1 MNGAFFIF
9 HVIQFLLSDHC
20 PIPESQAVKETQACC
35 TRRVTKTPA
44 CHNSKIPCSD
54 ASTGIPPKYK
64 HKKQNFAAKIGPSLI
79 PFHPSVS
86 SSSLPRVSCPSYMTV
101 ALTPLA
107 RRRLLLGFVAG
118 GSGLPVVADLAGDG
132 DEVLLADAVLDAL
145 QDAHDGGRVVGLV
158 LVVAEADDVPDALL
172 VAEALDDAVVEGVV
186 EALERLPLVL
196 GDVDVGEAL
205 VLVGARVALVDE
217 DLGAGHVVVVDPG
230 LGDALGAV
238 LVVGLDPVLEEQ
250 PEAAVD
256 GVLLRGLP
264 LKNVG
269 VGAGLVGR
277 VAAGEDEAVVAV
289 RQVGEDL
296 PEHHLDAVA
305 ELEGLHLDEEGLE
318 LPLLGELL
326 EQLLVG
332 VEEARLDVRDPL
344 VQRPVH
350 EAVAGQDEA
359 VEDEEPGL
367 DPAVGQRVPHQLT
380 VGDCVFKVG
389 GSVFGMWEVQVAV
402 VEEPVVVLTI
412 DEVVR
417 LGPIVVGRRVQQ
429 VADAVRLFADVVA
442 RKVNGLVIVKAGRQ
456 EMGSTRS
463 KTRTR

>member
-1 MNGAFFIF
+1 M
-9 HVIQFLLSDHC
+9 
-20 PIPESQAVKETQACC
+20 
-35 TRRVTKTPA
+35 
-44 CHNSKIPCSD
+44 
-54 ASTGIPPKYK
+54 
-64 HKKQNFAAKIGPSLI
+64 
-79 PFHPSVS
+79 
-86 SSSLPRVSCPSYMTV
+86 
-101 ALTPLA
+101 
-107 RRRLLLGFVAG
+107 LGFVAG

-132 DEVLLADAVLDAL
+132 DEVLLADAILDAL

-158 LVVAEADDVPDALL
+158 LVVAEANDVPDALL
-172 VAEALDDAVVEGVV
+172 VAEALDDAVVEGIVK
-186 EALERLPLVL
+186 ALERLPLVL
-196 GDVDVGEAL
+196 RDVHVGEAL

-296 PEHHLDAVA
+296 PEHHLHAVA

-442 RKVNGLVIVKAGRQ
+442 RKVNGLVIAKAGRQ
-456 EMGSTRS
+456 EMGFTRS